1 MTMARRVAL
10 IEIDAQSPGAKSYTT
25 WNSLDK
31 TANCTLSGG
40 NLTATAATTT
50 FFNAVRATLGLS
62 AGQHYWETTH
72 NFSSGNTPVA
82 GVCTAAFAMA
92 TTTLGNDVAGLSAT
106 GPRNDGIC
114 FFKAAGVGDAGT
126 MTTGALVRHWLDMD
140 AGTYKVAIAAGAWL
154 TVATGLTGTWHPVA
168 QLATTTHSVT
178 ANFGATAFTYAVP
191 KGALAGLYTI
201 GAATSNPQRFATEP
215 VFTLS
220 TSTPASAYYKPRV
233 LLGDITLRR
242 KARPYTMAGS
252 GADFSVGEL
261 LLANDDNA
269 LEFLRDLILRDRPVT
284 IRYGTPTQATK
295 PENCERWVASIVDR
309 PEFRDRVVALKITDQ
324 RSRLNKPL
332 QTTTYTSAFDGSV
345 VDRTKPVTLGKA
357 VNVEPVL
364 YDSTNR
370 RYDVHDDA
378 NIMVLE
384 VTDQADADVLITDY
398 RQYNNGFTTT
408 VSHVGKTA
416 ATLYGESTLYADQ
429 IGADGDMT
437 TWVAGAF
444 TTNPQNWVVTG
455 ETSAT
460 VGVHQSPA
468 GSAQIRN
475 TGGGGQVLLGKTA
488 FGAGTVTGYLVDFT
502 VTNYVSGSL
511 RIWSSTAANATTTQ
525 RVAGIAATGTY
536 RVLVQPA
543 ATETFIVFG
552 AVAGSNTDIS
562 IDAVHVYPL
571 IAVEYLPEWLT
582 HLCVTRAGLVSGD
595 LDNAAITAL
604 DAAARYPLGYH
615 AREAVNIDQV
625 LRETMDNF
633 CGWIVPNSDGKL
645 TVGRLEEP
653 SSTPVLS
660 LTRGDL
666 AGRPSRLLDEAKGL
680 TTRMGAVRNWMLHSD
695 SDFATSVPLAT
706 REKLKLA
713 YQETCKALGSVSSTY
728 AHAANA
734 AVRGSLMQLRA
745 SALAEI
751 SRVATLYR
759 QDRYIYEIP
768 AILDITTA
776 NSLALGTTIRVT
788 HPALDLAIGKNLQV
802 LGVDSSY
809 RRQRAL
815 LTCWG

>member
-1 MTMARRVAL
+1 MARRVAL
-10 IEIDAQSPGAKSYTT
+10 IEIDAQSPGAKAYTV
-25 WNSLDK
+25 WNALDK

-40 NLTATAATTT
+40 NLIATAATTVN
-50 FFNAVRATLGLS
+50 FNAVRAVLGLS
-62 AGQHYWETTH
+62 AGQHYWETVH
-72 NFSSGNTPVA
+72 NFASGNFAA
-82 GVCTAAFAMA
+82 GVCTSAFTMSA
-92 TTTLGNDVAGLSAT
+92 TTLGADGAGLSAA
-106 GPRNDGIC
+106 GPRASDGVC
-114 FFKAAGVGDAGT
+114 FYKNANTGDAGT
-126 MTTGALVRHWLDMD
+126 IVTGSRVRHWLDMD
-140 AGTYKVAIAAGAWL
+140 AGTYKAAIGAGSWV
-154 TVATGLTGTWHPVA
+154 TVATGLTGTWFPVA
-168 QLATTTHSVT
+168 QFQVSTQNVV
-178 ANFGATAFTYAVP
+178 ANFGASAFTYAVP
-191 KGALAGLYTI
+191 TGAQAGLYTI
-201 GAATSNPQRFATEP
+201 GAATSNAQRFATEP

-220 TSTPASAYYKPRV
+220 TSTPASAYFKPRV

-242 KARPYTMAGS
+242 KASAWPMAGS
-252 GADFSVGEL
+252 GADFSVGEV

-269 LEFLRDLILRDRPVT
+269 LEYLRDLIVRDRT
-284 IRYGTPTQATK
+284 ISIRYGTPAQATK
-295 PENCERWVASIVDR
+295 PENCTLWLSAIVDR
-309 PEFRDRVVALKITDQ
+309 IEFRDRVVAVKVADL

-332 QTTTYTSAFDGSV
+332 QTTTYTSASDAPV
-345 VDRTKPVTLGKA
+345 VDRAKPVTLGKA

-364 YDSTNR
+364 YDSANR

-378 NIMVLE
+378 DIMVLE
-384 VTDQADADVLITDY
+384 VTDQADPDVLITDY
-398 RQYNNGFTTT
+398 RQYSSGFSTT

-416 ATLYGESTLYADQ
+416 ATLYGESTVYADQ

-444 TTNPQNWVVTG
+444 TTNPQNWTVTG
-455 ETSAT
+455 ETSVT

-511 RIWSSTAANATTTQ
+511 RIWSSTAANVATTQ

-595 LDNAAITAL
+595 LDSAAITAL
-604 DAAARYPLGYH
+604 DAAAHYALGYH
-615 AREAVNIDQV
+615 AREAVNVDQV
-625 LRETMDNF
+625 LRETMDNW
-633 CGWIVPNSDGKL
+633 CGWIVPTYDGKL

-666 AGRPSRLLDEAKGL
+666 AGRPTRRLCEAKGL

-713 YQETCKALGSVSSTY
+713 YQETCKALGSVSPTY

-734 AVRGSLMQLRA
+734 AVRGSLMQFRA

-751 SRVATLYR
+751 SRVATFFR
-759 QDRYIYEIP
+759 QDRYEYEVP
-768 AILDITTA
+768 AILDVSTA
-776 NSLALGTTIRVT
+776 NSLPQGSTIRVT
-788 HPALDLAIGKNLQV
+788 DPSLDLAAGKNLV
-802 LGVDSSY
+802 VMDVDSSY
-809 RRQRAL
+809 RRQRAM
-815 LTCWG
+815 LTCLG